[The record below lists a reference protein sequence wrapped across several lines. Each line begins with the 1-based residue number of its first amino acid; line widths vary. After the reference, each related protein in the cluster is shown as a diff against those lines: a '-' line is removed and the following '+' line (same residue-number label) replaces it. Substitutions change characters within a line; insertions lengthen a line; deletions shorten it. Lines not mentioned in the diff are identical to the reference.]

1 MPEKVAAIM
10 AIKTPTTKKQ
20 VRSFIGIVNH
30 YRDMWKHRSITLA
43 PLTSLVSTKAKWKW
57 TEEEQ
62 QAFDNMKKIISQEVL
77 LAYPDFTKMFDIHT
91 DASDLQIGSVIS
103 QDNQPIAFFS
113 RKLNDAQTRYTTT
126 EKELLAIVETLKEF
140 RNILLGQ
147 KIKVYTDH
155 KNLTYKNFNTNRV
168 MRWRLII
175 EEYG

>member
-77 LAYPDFTKMFDIHT
+77 LPYPDFTKMFDIHT

-126 EKELLAIVETLKEF
+126 EK
-140 RNILLGQ
+140 N
-147 KIKVYTDH
+147 Y
-155 KNLTYKNFNTNRV
+155 
-168 MRWRLII
+168 
-175 EEYG
+175 